1 MRRSAVI
8 FIVFLTV
15 IMASGALA
23 YEFNGPIEARNEFPF
38 FLAVFSPSADS
49 AKPQTLFTTSLTHS
63 SVFFIKS
70 GKEIALWY
78 DMEVTDLRFRLKRVI
93 FNTVELDV
101 ELPFYLFSSGFMD
114 GPLGSYHD
122 AFGFNDYGRGRRPTN
137 SFLYEVRKN
146 GKSVVNG
153 EDGRFKQGDLRLAIK
168 NAFVDNPDLTLS
180 FKADM
185 ELPTGDARSGAGN
198 GNIDTALS
206 ALLDATLGERVK
218 VYLNAGVV
226 FPGDLSGHDKIY
238 LKDYLYGNGTVEA
251 FYSEELSVLVGVM
264 IQDWPF
270 NDEGD
275 KAFKRSPIV
284 LNLGGR
290 YLANKGV
297 FELSLSED
305 LNTTGAPDFSVG
317 LAYKRRF

>member
-1 MRRSAVI
+1 M
-8 FIVFLTV
+8 TV
-15 IMASGALA
+15 ITASSALA
-23 YEFNGPIEARNEFPF
+23 YEFNGPLEARNEFPF
-38 FLAVFSPSADS
+38 FLAVFSPSVDS
-49 AKPQTLFTTSLTHS
+49 AKPQTSFTTSLTHS
-63 SVFFIKS
+63 SVFFIRAAKD
-70 GKEIALWY
+70 IALWY
-78 DMEVTDLRFRLKRVI
+78 DMEVTDLRFRSKRVI
-93 FNTVELDV
+93 FNTVELGV
-101 ELPFYLFSSGFMD
+101 ELPFYLFSSGVMD

-122 AFGFNDYGRGRRPTN
+122 AFGFNDYGRAKRPAN

-153 EDGRFKQGDLRLAIK
+153 EDGRFKQGDLRVSFK
-168 NAFVDNPDLTLS
+168 NAFVDTPTLTLS

-206 ALLDATLGERVK
+206 ALLDATLGARVK

-226 FPGDLSGHDKIY
+226 FPGDLTGHDKMY
-238 LKDYLYGNGTVEA
+238 LKDYLYGNSVVEA
-251 FYSEELSVLVGVM
+251 FYSEEWSVLAGVM

-275 KAFKRSPIV
+275 KAFKRPPVV
-284 LNLGGR
+284 LNLGAR
-290 YLANKGV
+290 YSAKKGV
-297 FELSLSED
+297 FELSFSED

-317 LAYKRRF
+317 LAYKSRF